1 MRQSQR
7 HVFAVLIYR
16 GLSWLE
22 EVCLKPINLNS
33 CYLFKLLEVETASG
47 GWFLVF
53 FCGGRL
59 FYWPRQHALQRLEI
73 SLL

>member
-1 MRQSQR
+1 MGQSQR
-7 HVFAVLIYR
+7 RVFAVLIYR
-16 GLSWLE
+16 GLPWLE
-22 EVCLKPINLNS
+22 EICLKPINLNS
-33 CYLFKLLEVETASG
+33 CYLFKLLQVETAS

-59 FYWPRQHALQRLEI
+59 FYWPRQHELQRLEI